1 MSSRYPSKR
10 DAGLRREDYGMT
22 LEAIGK
28 ELGITRERA
37 RQLEANALRK
47 ARKVIKQRGFTL
59 QDLLP
64 EGERHD

>member
-1 MSSRYPSKR
+1 MSSRYCKR

-22 LEAIGK
+22 LEEIGK

-37 RQLEANALRK
+37 RQLEANALSK
-47 ARKVIKQRGFTL
+47 ARKILKQRGFTL

-64 EGERHD
+64 DGERHD

>member
-1 MSSRYPSKR
+1 MSRRYPRKR
-10 DAGLRREDYGMT
+10 NAGLRRDDYGMT
-22 LEAIGK
+22 LEEIGK

-37 RQLEANALRK
+37 RQLEANGLAK
-47 ARKVIKQRGFTL
+47 AKAILERRGYTL